1 MFTNFNRCIEILWYF
16 SWHAKY
22 WIILLHLHILLIFLS
37 QPFLQL
43 LMPHS
48 WFVFFMFMFG
58 PILLLE
64 LVFFFYMIQVR
75 GWKLYFFQFHMV
87 VLAYFSENKLYFF
100 ISLLWYLHQQSNANI
115 YVHLYGAQLYLMIYS
130 FILNIVA
137 YCSDCWSFMEN
148 L

>member
-1 MFTNFNRCIEILWYF
+1 MHRN
-16 SWHAKY
+16 S
-22 WIILLHLHILLIFLS
+22 
-37 QPFLQL
+37 
-43 LMPHS
+43 
-48 WFVFFMFMFG
+48 
-58 PILLLE
+58 
-64 LVFFFYMIQVR
+64 LVFQLACKILDYIITPSYIVDLPLPALLAAPDATLMVCILHVYVWAHSPSWISFFFHMIQVR